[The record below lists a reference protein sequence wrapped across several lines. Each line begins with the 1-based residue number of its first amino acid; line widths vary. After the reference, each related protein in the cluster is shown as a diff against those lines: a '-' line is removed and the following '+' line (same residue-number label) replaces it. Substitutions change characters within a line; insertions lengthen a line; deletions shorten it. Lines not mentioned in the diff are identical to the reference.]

1 MLTDRRHVR
10 HGVIAAVFRGLLI
23 LLLSITTVWA
33 QTSSTAQIN
42 GTVKDQGGL
51 ALPGVT
57 ITVTQTGTGLTRVAV
72 TDDTGSYVL
81 QNLPIGPYRFEAAL
95 QGFRTFVQT
104 GIVLEVGA
112 NPTLAVTLGLGQI
125 EETVSVQGSA
135 ALVET
140 RNPGIGQVITNQQV
154 LELPLNGRQLTELIF
169 QAGLAT
175 GGKGTG
181 DAPGGNAL
189 NSGVRSYPNTTIAV
203 AGGLSNGMTYTLDG
217 GTHNDPMNSLNLPL
231 PFPDAMQ
238 EFKVETS
245 ALPAQYGHH
254 SAAAVNAVTKSGTN
268 VLHGSGFEFFRDHS
282 LNATNAFAARGA
294 DGKRRSDGL
303 RRNQFGG
310 TAGGPVLPGKLFYFG
325 GYQGTR
331 VNVAPT
337 SLFQFVPTPA
347 MLAGDFSTVTSPA
360 CNAGRTIPL
369 RAPFVNSRVSPT
381 QFSPAALNLTARLP
395 KPIND
400 CGQVFF
406 DRKTESSEHIA
417 IGRLDYQWS
426 NSHSV
431 YGRYQLAQYGSQP
444 DNDPNNTLAYANG
457 PIDDTVHSFV
467 LGDTYLLGSN
477 TVNSLRVTYNSS
489 DIRKDYVRFYDF
501 NDLGVQNVAVPL
513 PGFMATTIASGFTLG
528 PTGAK
533 PSTVPT
539 KAFQVVNDLSLVR
552 GAHQIGLG
560 ANFIHSSL
568 DSISVG
574 AAAGSFSFTGVNTG
588 HGLADF
594 LLGRPTGFNQGQLY
608 TPRGEMN
615 YIGMY
620 VQDAWRVSPNLT
632 LNAGLRW
639 DPYLPYTS
647 DQRHFNHFSLEQF
660 RAGVRST
667 VFKNAP
673 VGVIFEG
680 DPGYP
685 GNAVGEK
692 YLASFAPRLAG
703 VWDPRGDGRMT
714 VRAAWGRF
722 LDLPHMW
729 NFLGFDRGTPFGTE
743 LTVNNGTFD
752 DPWVNTPGGNPFPI
766 VANPDI
772 MFPPNG
778 GFVSFPLDM
787 KPPYSNQWNV
797 SVQRQVGA
805 AWMVSA
811 NYLSSRGHRL
821 PIGDQLNPAV
831 FSPGATTATT
841 NQRRVLTLENPA
853 QGRFYGNI
861 TGIKPVGT
869 SEYNALLVS
878 AQRRSANGLFVSGNW
893 TFSKCT
899 SDIVNYEPSVAGIEL
914 TKPGDPAFDRGSCGS
929 TDQRH
934 VVNLSTVYQV
944 PGASDGVLGVL
955 TSDWQVS
962 AIVSARSGTHFSA
975 TTGVDNA
982 LNNQGNQRPNK
993 VLDDAY
999 LKDGYRWLNSAAF
1012 RAPAAG
1018 THGDPVNNSLVGPNR
1033 FNVDMGLTRS
1043 FRIGGQRQVQFRAEV
1058 FNVLNRVHINNPVS
1072 ALNNP
1077 NFGLITS
1084 AGDPRIIQLAL
1095 KYTF

>member
-1 MLTDRRHVR
+1 MRHVVA
-10 HGVIAAVFRGLLI
+10 GLVFRGLLI
-23 LLLSITTVWA
+23 LLLSFTTAWA
-33 QTSSTAQIN
+33 QATAQLN
-42 GTVKDQGGL
+42 GIVKDQSGA

-57 ITVTQTGTGLTRVAV
+57 VTVTQTDTSLVRTAV

-81 QNLPIGPYRFEAAL
+81 QNLPVGPYRFEAML
-95 QGFRTFVQT
+95 QGFRTYVQT
-104 GIVLEVGA
+104 GIVLEVGT
-112 NPTLAVTLGLGQI
+112 NPTLAVTLPLGQL
-125 EETVSVQGSA
+125 EETISVQGSA

-140 RNPGIGQVITNQQV
+140 RSPGIGQVITNEQV

-169 QAGLAT
+169 GVGLAT
-175 GGKGTG
+175 GGKGTA
-181 DAPGGNAL
+181 DAPGANAL
-189 NSGVRSYPNTTIAV
+189 NSGVRSYPNMTIAV
-203 AGGLSNGMTYTLDG
+203 AGGLSNGITYTLDG

-245 ALPAQYGHH
+245 GLSAQYGHH
-254 SAAAVNAVTKSGTN
+254 SAAAVNAITKSGTN
-268 VLHGSGFEFFRDHS
+268 MLRGGAFEFFRDEA
-282 LNATNAFAARGA
+282 LNATNAFAAIGP

-303 RRNQFGG
+303 HRDQFGG
-310 TAGGPVLPGKLFYFG
+310 TLGGPVISGKLFYFG

-331 VNVAPT
+331 VNVTPT
-337 SLFQFVPTPA
+337 SFFQFVPTAA
-347 MLAGDFSTVTSPA
+347 MLAGDFSTITSPA
-360 CNAGRTIPL
+360 CNGGRTIPL
-369 RAPFVNSRVSPT
+369 RAPFVNSTVSPS

-400 CGQVFF
+400 CGQSFF
-406 DRKTESSEHIA
+406 DRKTKSAEHIA
-417 IGRLDYQWS
+417 LGRVDYQAS
-426 NSHSV
+426 NSHSIFA
-431 YGRYQLAQYGSQP
+431 RYQLAQYGSEP
-444 DNDPNNTLAYANG
+444 DNDPSNVLAYANG

-467 LGDTYLLGSN
+467 LGDTYLLGAN

-489 DIRKDYVRFYDF
+489 DIRKDYVPFFDYG
-501 NDLGVQNVAVPL
+501 DLGIRNVAIPI
-513 PGFMATTIASGFTLG
+513 PGFMAITMAGGFSMG

-539 KAFQVVNDLSLVR
+539 KAYQVVDDLSFVR

-574 AAAGSFSFTGVNTG
+574 AAAGSFGFTAVNTG
-588 HGLADF
+588 LGLADF
-594 LLGRPTGFNQGQLY
+594 LLGLPATFNQGQLY

-615 YIGMY
+615 YFGLY
-620 VQDAWRVSPNLT
+620 VQDAWSVSPNLT
-632 LNAGLRW
+632 VNAGLRW

-667 VFKNAP
+667 VYKNAP
-673 VGVIFEG
+673 VGVMFEG

-692 YLASFAPRLAG
+692 HLASFAPRLAAA
-703 VWDPRGDGRMT
+703 WDPRGDARMT
-714 VRAAWGRF
+714 IRAAYGRF

-743 LTVNNGTFD
+743 LTTNNGTFD
-752 DPWVNTPGGNPFPI
+752 EPWVNTPGGNPFPI
-766 VANPDI
+766 VAHPD
-772 MFPPNG
+772 MRFPLYG

-787 KPPYSNQWNV
+787 KPPYADQWNV
-797 SVQRQVGA
+797 SVQRQLGA
-805 AWMVSA
+805 TTILSA
-811 NYLSSRGHRL
+811 NYISSRGHRL

-831 FSPGATTATT
+831 YSPGATTATT
-841 NQRRVLTLENPA
+841 NQRRVLSLENPVE
-853 QGRFYGNI
+853 GRLYGPI
-861 TGIKPVGT
+861 AGVKPVGT
-869 SEYNALLVS
+869 SEYNALLLS
-878 AQRRSANGLFVSGNW
+878 AQHRTANGVFVSGKW
-893 TFSKCT
+893 TVSECI

-914 TKPGDPAFDRGSCGS
+914 TQPGNPAFDRGSCGA

-934 VVNLSTVYQV
+934 VGNLSVVYQV
-944 PGASDGVLGVL
+944 PRASDGIVGIL

-962 AIVSARSGTHFSA
+962 GIISARSGVHFAA

-982 LNNQGNQRPNK
+982 LNGQGNQRPNK
-993 VLDDAY
+993 VSDDIY
-999 LKDGYRWLNSAAF
+999 LNDGYRWLNPAAF

-1018 THGDPVNNSLVGPNR
+1018 TFGDLVNNSLVGPSR

-1043 FRIGGQRQVQFRAEV
+1043 FRVGGERQVQFRTEV
-1058 FNVLNRVHINNPVS
+1058 FNLLNRVHLNNPVS
-1072 ALNNP
+1072 TLNSP

-1084 AGDPRIIQLAL
+1084 AGDARIIQLAL